1 MAAIMESGVVG
12 TEEAL
17 DYFTEKFNAD
27 RVDLNNF
34 EQACYMQ
41 VLVLLEIELMR
52 ERNIGS

>member
-1 MAAIMESGVVG
+1 MAAITESGVVG

-27 RVDLNNF
+27 RADLNNF

-41 VLVLLEIELMR
+41 VLTLLEIELMR
-52 ERNIGS
+52 ERK

>member
-27 RVDLNNF
+27 RADLNNF

-41 VLVLLEIELMR
+41 VLVLLEIELMK
-52 ERNIGS
+52 ERNIRS